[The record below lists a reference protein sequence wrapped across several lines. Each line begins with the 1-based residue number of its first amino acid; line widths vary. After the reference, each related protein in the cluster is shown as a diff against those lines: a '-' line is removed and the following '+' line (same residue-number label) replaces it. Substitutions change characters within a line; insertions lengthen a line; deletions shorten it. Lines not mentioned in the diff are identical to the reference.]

1 MDQSRAAAVEIKK
14 MSQFEN
20 SNVHTDVCVDI
31 HSWTLGLLEFSNCA
45 QEVIQKA
52 RSPRRIAVSILNAM
66 GRVMPQT
73 LPSTRTGTRTHP
85 RRSGVGAEKK
95 SKAKAN
101 S

>member
-1 MDQSRAAAVEIKK
+1 M
-14 MSQFEN
+14 
-20 SNVHTDVCVDI
+20 CVDI

-45 QEVIQKA
+45 REAIRRA
-52 RSPRRIAVSILNAM
+52 RSPGRIAISILNTM